1 METKLAAPVLPF
13 LPPRS
18 ADVDRAAATGGAAGA
33 TAIPALLAALAR
45 FTRPL
50 SYVGLPSLTLPIAFA
65 SGLPIG
71 MQFVGRPFAEDAIL
85 SAGIAFERPAGFGKR
100 RLPVLPAPTPALTL

>member
-13 LPPRS
+13 LQPRS
-18 ADVDRAAATGGAAGA
+18 ADVGGAAATGGAAGA

-50 SYVGLPSLTLPIAFA
+50 SYVGLPSLALPIAFA

-85 SAGIAFERPAGFGKR
+85 VPGHAFRPATGFRKP
-100 RLPVLPAPTPALTL
+100 RLPALPAPAPALTL